1 MTQENKPE
9 SQANKNPRE
18 IEAAI
23 GETRNALTDDIKA
36 LSDKTS
42 PAHLKQ
48 EAKQAL
54 KNAKDNLVDK
64 AVEKGAVAKD
74 VVVDRALE
82 IKDIAVEKATEA
94 KDLAVAKAQEAAD
107 VIAETADEVATQTRD
122 IGRVAWQFT
131 VDNAVPLGLIGLGAG
146 LLLTNQRKSQRLA
159 EASWDEDDDFD
170 WPEDYPADN
179 LAFAADVEPPA
190 RVRSLATAPQRRRK
204 PAPSALKKAG
214 TRLRQSSKSAYDKA
228 EQGLEDAENRLV
240 DSAARGRDIVQDKL
254 RSVSRAS
261 RDFAEANPL
270 ALAFGTL
277 LAGVGVGLLLP
288 STSREDTLLR
298 PARARIRGALGD
310 ARRVAEDVS
319 NVAKETIR
327 DGVATASGSGTTD
340 LQTR

>member
-1 MTQENKPE
+1 MTQENKSE

-36 LSDKTS
+36 LSDKAS

-54 KNAKDNLVDK
+54 KSAKDNIVDK
-64 AVEKGAVAKD
+64 AVEKTAVAKD

-94 KDLAVAKAQEAAD
+94 KDLAVTKAQEAAD

-131 VDNAVPLGLIGLGAG
+131 VENAVPLGLIGLGAG

-159 EASWDEDDDFD
+159 GTWDE
-170 WPEDYPADN
+170 EDYSDYPDEYPADN
-179 LAFAADVEPPA
+179 LAFSEDVATPA
-190 RVRSLATAPQRRRK
+190 PVRSLAAPRSRK
-204 PAPSALKKAG
+204 AAPSALKKAG
-214 TRLRQSSKSAYDKA
+214 TRLRQGSKSAYDKA
-228 EQGLEDAENRLV
+228 GHGIEEAEHKLA
-240 DSAARGRDIVQDKL
+240 DTAARGRDIVQDKF

-261 RDFAEANPL
+261 REFAEANPL

-288 STSREDTLLR
+288 STSREDALLR

-319 NVAKETIR
+319 SVAKDTIR
-327 DGVATASGSGTTD
+327 DGVAAVSGSGSTD
-340 LQTR
+340 VQTR